1 MLFPIMLSLF
11 SCITEPTYNIDIPP
25 QTVPP
30 SKTTTN
36 EPPMDTIPAPK
47 GDQGPVSGEEA
58 PVSSGALQV
67 SPNCS
72 PMSPEQM
79 TKLVN
84 DKGNTLS
91 IDDMIPLQVDFSS
104 VATPDDQILLDVLDA
119 KVGEILFS
127 AVCSGGSFSFRI
139 PPMLGEARLAVFI
152 DVDKNGPSS
161 NDLQGISEPF
171 MIIDTEITMPPIAFS
186 TTPLPMYKFG
196 ADQNDSQQ
204 IQTQ

>member
-1 MLFPIMLSLF
+1 MLPVMLSLF
-11 SCITEPTYNIDIPP
+11 SCITEPKYNIDIPP
-25 QTVPP
+25 KTEIP
-30 SKTTTN
+30 SKTAN
-36 EPPMDTIPAPK
+36 KPARDAMQEDVKLP
-47 GDQGPVSGEEA
+47 SGEEE
-58 PVSSGALQV
+58 PISSDALQV

-79 TKLVN
+79 KQLT
-84 DKGNTLS
+84 DEKGNTLS
-91 IDDMIPLQVDFSS
+91 IDDMIPLHVDFTS
-104 VATPDDQILLDVLDA
+104 VATPDDQILLDILDA
-119 KVGEILFS
+119 KVGEILFN
-127 AVCSGGSFSFRI
+127 AVCFGGSFSFMI

-152 DVDKNGPSS
+152 DADKNGPSA

-171 MIIDTEITMPPIAFS
+171 MVIDTEITMPPIAFS